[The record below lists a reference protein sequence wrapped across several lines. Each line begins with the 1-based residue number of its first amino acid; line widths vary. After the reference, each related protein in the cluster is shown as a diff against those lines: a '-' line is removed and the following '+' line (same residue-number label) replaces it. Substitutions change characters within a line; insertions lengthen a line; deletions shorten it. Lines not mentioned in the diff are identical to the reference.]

1 DQVIRDALGEHIY
14 ERFMEAKR
22 QEWLEYSASVS
33 EWEID
38 RFLGLY

>member
-1 DQVIRDALGEHIY
+1 
-14 ERFMEAKR
+14 MEAKR

-38 RFLGLY
+38 RYLGQY